1 MSNINKK
8 DDIEDFRDAFTTVIR
23 YVSTHRKDFS
33 ENKEQF
39 IKAEK
44 DIDIHLDV
52 LRIYMERRCNKCG
65 CFLDASQ
72 FYDGKG
78 LCHKCSRD

>member
-1 MSNINKK
+1 MNSIIKK
-8 DDIEDFRDAFTTVIR
+8 DDVEDFRDAFTTVIR

-33 ENKEQF
+33 ENKDQF
-39 IKAEK
+39 IKTEK

-52 LRIYMERRCNKCG
+52 LRIYMERRCDNCC

-78 LCHKCSRD
+78 LCSKCLHQ